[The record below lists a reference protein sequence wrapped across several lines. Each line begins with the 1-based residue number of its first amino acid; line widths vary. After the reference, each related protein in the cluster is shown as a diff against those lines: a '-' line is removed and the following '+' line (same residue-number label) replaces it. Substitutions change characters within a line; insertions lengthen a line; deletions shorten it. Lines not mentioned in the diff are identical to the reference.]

1 MDNIIFSEHSFYF
14 FFDYVVRGLGLG
26 NIIHDSAQV
35 VPKALLFY
43 LLIILPVIFISRQL
57 FKPQLFILLS
67 FISILVFPALS
78 HSHGGRNLAFGLIF
92 SSLIIFSSF
101 FSYTGIK
108 KINSLVPRNFVL
120 FTIALFLIIFLH
132 SSFVFFFQSDTY
144 DLSRLIISAAGLFT
158 IIASAYIF
166 TYTFSKVGSDEVA
179 KIMKS
184 IWYFIIFLTILVL
197 IKFAIFSPFYNNGA
211 RSLILFEEPSFFVLA
226 CLPFFLF
233 KLIVSNSFMR
243 LLLLLLLIC
252 LAIALRS
259 TTLLI
264 GVGFCFLLLY
274 SSIITKKTLFY
285 WFLFLV
291 TLLLIYI
298 TFFHSHLSDLNPIR
312 YMFNRI
318 FDFFK
323 PVSIETNMSSL
334 SLLKDWHEA
343 FMNSLN
349 TKGLGIG
356 FQQTGIHGFQSYISG
371 LIYLQTHHH
380 MTGVGAWNI
389 RFESFTIAPK
399 LISEF
404 GILGILAI
412 CFYLRYFIDSF
423 VYLSKSVSNKI
434 TSSCYLDILF
444 HSIYIL
450 FFISLFVRGTGYFSV
465 STLFFFSSVI
475 YLFFLKSNK

>member
-1 MDNIIFSEHSFYF
+1 MDNIILSEHSFYF
-14 FFDYVVRGLGLG
+14 LYDYVVSGLDLG
-26 NIIHDSAQV
+26 NIIRDSGQV

-43 LLIILPVIFISRQL
+43 LLIILPVIFISRLL
-57 FKPQLFILLS
+57 FKPQLFILMS

-78 HSHGGRNLAFGLIF
+78 HTHGGGKLAFGLIF

-101 FSYTGIK
+101 FSYAGIK
-108 KINSLVPRNFVL
+108 QINSLVPRNFVL

-132 SSFVFFFQSDTY
+132 SFFVFFFHSDTY
-144 DLSRLIISAAGLFT
+144 HLNRLIISTAGLFT

-166 TYTFSKVGSDEVA
+166 TYTFSKVGPDEVA

-184 IWYFIIFLTILVL
+184 VWYFIIFLTILVL

-211 RSLILFEEPSFFVLA
+211 RSLIIFEEPSFFALA

-243 LLLLLLLIC
+243 LLLLLLLIF

-259 TTLLI
+259 TTLLV

-274 SSIITKKTLFY
+274 SSIITKKTMFY

-312 YMFNRI
+312 YMFVRI

-334 SLLKDWHEA
+334 SALKDWHEA

-371 LIYLQTHHH
+371 LIYLQTYSDLN
-380 MTGVGAWNI
+380 GASPWNI
-389 RFESFTIAPK
+389 KFETFIIAPK

-423 VYLSKSVSNKI
+423 IYLSKSVNNKI